1 MKAFVHLIAVM
12 WIGAGM
18 SFSSWAQFLCEHP
31 SPSSPATVLW
41 KISGKT
47 LSQPSYLLGTMHL
60 MEVEWLYEHSEILN
74 VLDHTEYLFTEAFT
88 TQSNQTPVQ
97 ASSLKALPLLT
108 SSQYNTL
115 DSFFVARIGEGI
127 KHNPEAEAMTV
138 AEMETAMLT
147 VLLAS
152 SSKPDGITRF
162 MDLDLF
168 KLYKS
173 KGKQADRLD
182 RIPFT
187 AFDSTTI
194 DQAKAYLSRSL
205 KYIKNSDKPSWN
217 VYGIDNADQARL
229 YYRQMKFDYQLDQQP
244 TPMEHSSDFD
254 FIPIEQR
261 NKNWIPKIIPC
272 LSTKPCLIAVGLIH
286 LFYKTGVISLLRAQ
300 GYTVE
305 PIYLTKTKT
314 K

>member
-1 MKAFVHLIAVM
+1 MKALVHVMAVM
-12 WIGAGM
+12 WTGM
-18 SFSSWAQFLCEHP
+18 SFSSWAQFPCEHP

-60 MEVEWLYEHSEILN
+60 MEVEWLYEHSQILT
-74 VLDHTEYLFTEAFT
+74 VLDHTEYLLTEAFT
-88 TQSNQTPVQ
+88 TQSNQPSVK
-97 ASSLKALPLLT
+97 ASLLKALPLLT
-108 SSQYNTL
+108 PSQYNTL

-138 AEMETAMLT
+138 TEMETAILT
-147 VLLAS
+147 VLTAS
-152 SSKPDGITRF
+152 SSKPDGLTRF

-168 KLYKS
+168 KRYES
-173 KGKQADRLD
+173 QGRQAERLD

-187 AFDSTTI
+187 AFDSTTT

-217 VYGIDNADQARL
+217 VYGIDDADQARL

-244 TPMEHSSDFD
+244 TPMEHSSHFD

-261 NKNWIPKIIPC
+261 NKNWIPKIIRC
-272 LSTKPCLIAVGLIH
+272 LSSKPCLIAVGIGH
-286 LFYKTGVISLLRAQ
+286 LFYRTGVISLLRNQ

-305 PIYLTKTKT
+305 PIYLTKTK
-314 K
+314 